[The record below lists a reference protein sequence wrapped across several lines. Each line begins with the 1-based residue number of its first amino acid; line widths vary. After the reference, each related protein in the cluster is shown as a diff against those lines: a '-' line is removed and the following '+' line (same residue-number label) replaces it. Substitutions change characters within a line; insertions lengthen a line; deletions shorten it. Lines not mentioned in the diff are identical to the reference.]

1 MNVQMRNNV
10 IITVVSWAVAVIS
23 LLLNNTVLAFFAFG
37 AALVFIFITYIEQRK
52 LTPSQLLPI
61 VILSVIASL
70 GRVAFNF
77 IPQIQPVTAIVIIS
91 GAVIGKK
98 EGMLTGIL
106 CALISNLF
114 LGHGPWTIWQV
125 ISWGVIGLL
134 AGCIGSKKI
143 GWICLY
149 GFAAGFIHGF
159 ITDIWTVL
167 YFGEGITLNLILAV
181 YGAGMFFN
189 FLHAAGN
196 VFFLL
201 LLYKPFEK
209 KLKRIRQVNAAY

>member
-1 MNVQMRNNV
+1 MRNNV
-10 IITVVSWAVAVIS
+10 IISVVSLAVAVIS

-114 LGHGPWTIWQV
+114 LGHGPWTIWR
-125 ISWGVIGLL
+125 SFHGVL
-134 AGCIGSKKI
+134 
-143 GWICLY
+143 
-149 GFAAGFIHGF
+149 
-159 ITDIWTVL
+159 
-167 YFGEGITLNLILAV
+167 
-181 YGAGMFFN
+181 
-189 FLHAAGN
+189 
-196 VFFLL
+196 
-201 LLYKPFEK
+201 
-209 KLKRIRQVNAAY
+209 